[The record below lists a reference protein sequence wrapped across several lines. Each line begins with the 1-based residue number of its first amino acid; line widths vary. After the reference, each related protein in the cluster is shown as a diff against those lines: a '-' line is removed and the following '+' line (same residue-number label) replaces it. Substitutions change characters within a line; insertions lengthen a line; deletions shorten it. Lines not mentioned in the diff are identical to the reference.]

1 MDEKLLKTLLALPVR
16 ERVVAAGEIW
26 DSLADEDVPTSK
38 SVLKKMQTR
47 LDRYRRDPSSA
58 MTLEE
63 FKRKTSQLIKSP
75 PRKDRKTA

>member
-26 DSLADEDVPTSK
+26 DSLAAEDIPTSRP
-38 SVLKKMQTR
+38 VLKKMQTR
-47 LDRYRRDPSSA
+47 LARYRRDPASA

-63 FKRKTSQLIKSP
+63 FKRKTSQLTK
-75 PRKDRKTA
+75 RHRKTA